1 MRGGSLLFLLLKETG
16 ILGGF
21 LSDKSAV
28 LVCFLEVYPLMHCVQ
43 DVVVLMHFSFPESVT
58 CLFPILS
65 RQL

>member
-1 MRGGSLLFLLLKETG
+1 MRETG
-16 ILGGF
+16 ILGVI

-28 LVCFLEVYPLMHCVQ
+28 LMCLLEVYPLMHYVQ
-43 DVVVLMHFSFPESVT
+43 DVVVLMHFPFPEGLT